1 MTNKEKTKK
10 DISVAFDFA
19 EKIINEPEIL
29 EKISSGSTIQF
40 LDSGTQNRENK
51 EEKRKRK
58 YVRVRNQFELL

>member
-29 EKISSGSTIQF
+29 EKLSSGSTIQF

>member
-1 MTNKEKTKK
+1 MTNKEKIKK

-40 LDSGTQNRENK
+40 LDSGVENREKK